1 MSSQRKIA
9 LKAATGLATVICSL
23 QAATAFAASDPS
35 DPFALPKQPPGA
47 KPADNQDAFS
57 SPAHTGDEPLFAEV
71 RVNGTTLKRLVK
83 LRRQGDTLSIAT
95 DSAIY
100 AGLIAEPPAHEYDGQ
115 SYLVLSKIAGVSFT
129 FDALHSRLDI
139 QKRRK
144 SDGPNM
150 IDLRPS
156 FAKAE
161 NSARAVPAFMVDY
174 DATTTVDKQGVSA
187 AGIVNARLV
196 RGNLSMD
203 SSWALSTEA
212 ANGNKNVRRLDTSF
226 TYYRADKMLR
236 VTAGDFISVAPTAN
250 RAVRMGGLQISR
262 DFSLRPDLVTY
273 PLPDI
278 SGDVAVPTGIDL
290 FVNDRRLTRND
301 VEQGEFTVRNV
312 PVSLGRNQ
320 IGVVIR
326 DALGR
331 ETVQSVS
338 LYSSTSLLA
347 PNLSSWS
354 INVGRIRRNYGRQH
368 DSYGALAASGFYR
381 RGITSSLTG
390 EFAGE
395 WRSGFMNL
403 GGGTSMTLGAI
414 GLINAEFRAS
424 RRDMPIGD
432 RRGHMFGLSLE
443 SVGSRFSLRLNA
455 KKVSDGYDDLAS
467 ASGDAPPSSLY
478 SAEFGFDLKKLGSFR
493 LAAVEQHRQNWRLN
507 EGQSRRDRMISA
519 SYRNNFKGGLNFF
532 ADVTHRRADD
542 GYKVTTALF
551 GLTMQFGKQAF
562 GQMSVSVQGNRD
574 QTELSYYQPDI
585 VPGDVGYTVQAGA
598 GVVERLAGSAS
609 YRSQWGRLH
618 GQAEI
623 YNGNAA
629 ARVSARGAVVLA
641 EGALHASERSSG
653 GVLIV
658 DTNGIDG
665 VPITRENRDAGRT
678 SKDGTLLLTDF
689 TPYVPAKIAIDPNKL
704 NKDILARKLEM
715 MVKLPPRS
723 VAKLTLDVS
732 RYVPE
737 RFILKDRNG
746 FTLEPGIA
754 ARAYPSGSDYM
765 VGFDGLVEINAALK
779 DEELRIELADGSI
792 CHADL
797 TAIWREPGNLIG
809 KLQCQSSLRTVP
821 LIAAKPSRQ
830 TSPNTADAALPASPA
845 PGRNPAPAPVAAT
858 P

>member
-23 QAATAFAASDPS
+23 QAATAFAATDTT
-35 DPFALPKQPPGA
+35 DPFALPQQPPGA
-47 KPADNQDAFS
+47 NPGDNQDAFS
-57 SPAHTGDEPLFAEV
+57 SPAKTGDETLFAEV

-83 LRRQGDTLSIAT
+83 LRRQGDTLFIAT

-115 SYLVLSKIAGVSFT
+115 SYLALSKIAGVSFT

-150 IDLRPS
+150 IDMRPS
-156 FAKAE
+156 YTKAQ
-161 NSARAVPAFMVDY
+161 NSARAVPAFMLDY
-174 DATTTVDKQGVSA
+174 DATTTVDSQGVSA
-187 AGIVNARLV
+187 AGLVNARLV
-196 RGNLSMD
+196 RGNLSLD
-203 SSWALSTEA
+203 SSWSLNTDVS
-212 ANGNKNVRRLDTSF
+212 NGNKNVRRLDTSF
-226 TYYRADKMLR
+226 IYYRADKMLR
-236 VTAGDFISVAPTAN
+236 VTGGDFISVAPAAN
-250 RAVRMGGLQISR
+250 RAVRMGGIQISR

-278 SGDVAVPTGIDL
+278 TGNVAVPTGIDL

-320 IGVVIR
+320 IGVVVR

-331 ETVQSVS
+331 ETIQSVS
-338 LYSSTSLLA
+338 LYTSTSLLA
-347 PNLSSWS
+347 PDLSNWS
-354 INVGRIRRNYGRQH
+354 INVGRIRRNYGRR
-368 DSYGALAASGFYR
+368 DDRYEALAASGYYR

-395 WRSGFMNL
+395 WRNGFMNL
-403 GGGTSMTLGAI
+403 GGGTSVALGAI

-432 RRGHMFGLSLE
+432 RHGHMFGLSLE

-467 ASGDAPPSSLY
+467 ASGDAPPNSIY
-478 SAEFGFDLKKLGSFR
+478 SGEFGFDLKKLGSFR
-493 LAAVEQHRQNWRLN
+493 LAAVEQHRQRWGLS

-519 SYRNNFKGGLNFF
+519 SYRNSFKGGLNFF

-551 GLTMQFGKQAF
+551 GLTMQFGGQSF

-574 QTELSYYQPDI
+574 QTELSYQQPDI
-585 VPGDVGYTVQAGA
+585 VTGDIGYNVQAGI

-609 YRSQWGRLH
+609 YRSQWGRVH
-618 GQAEI
+618 AQAEI
-623 YNGNAA
+623 FDGNAA
-629 ARVSARGAVVLA
+629 ARVSARGSLVLA
-641 EGALHASERSSG
+641 DGALHASERSSG

-658 DTNGIDG
+658 DTNGIDD
-665 VPITRENRDAGRT
+665 VAITRENRDAGRT
-678 SKDGTLLLTDF
+678 GKDGTLLLTDF

-737 RFILKDRNG
+737 RFTLNDRNG
-746 FTLEPGIA
+746 FPLEPGIA

-797 TAIWREPGNLIG
+797 AAIWREPGNLIG
-809 KLQCQSSLRTVP
+809 RLQCQSSLRTVP
-821 LIAAKPSRQ
+821 LIAAKP
-830 TSPNTADAALPASPA
+830 ASPTVPA
-845 PGRNPAPAPVAAT
+845 TPKPRSSLRAIQVRNPAPNPARVT